1 MKTERMR
8 NSVLNGLSNLIV
20 NLTITVLSFVVRT
33 IFLRTLGEQCLG
45 LDGLYTNIL
54 SFLSLAELGF
64 SASVSFSLYEP
75 LAKKNFQKVS
85 ALMYYFKRVYQ
96 TIALTIMIVGI
107 LVLPFLGFM
116 VKEYTVS
123 YNIYFIFVLYLINTA
138 STYLTSYSTILLEAD
153 QKIFKITKIKLVF
166 NLLTYGLQLF
176 VLFYFKNFVWF
187 LIIQFGC
194 RFLER
199 ILTHRFIKK
208 AYQEVDFYK
217 KQTLEKE
224 EKDKIKT
231 NIKGIILHQVGNY
244 AVNGTDNILISSIVN
259 IATTGIY
266 YNYASVVAILRNLIG
281 SIISATTSSFGNLNV
296 LEKSDVK
303 KNVFHLINFVCLF
316 LVGFVLVGL
325 YFCINPFI
333 TLWLGEKYV
342 LNTLCII
349 IICANFYLNVIML
362 PITAVKNSSG
372 LYYVD
377 RYIPIAQAV
386 INLVVSIVLGS
397 KFGLLGILLGT
408 TISYLCTVSVTK
420 PFIIYKYVFQSNCI
434 EYFIQIFKN
443 ILLIV
448 LAILLSHSILHFITF
463 HNTFLLFIIN
473 GLVSVL
479 IYGLLFLLFYL
490 KSYEFQYFVKLVKK
504 KKEN

>member
-64 SASVSFSLYEP
+64 SASISFSLYEP
-75 LAKKNFQKVS
+75 LAKENYEKVS

-96 TIALTIMIVGI
+96 TIALAIMVVGI

-123 YNIYFIFVLYLINTA
+123 YNIYFIFILYLINTA
-138 STYLTSYSTILLEAD
+138 STYFTSYSTILLEAD

-208 AYQEVDFYK
+208 QYQEVDFYK

-231 NIKGIILHQVGNY
+231 NIKGIIFHQVGNY
-244 AVNGTDNILISSIVN
+244 AVNGTDNILISSVVN

-281 SIISATTSSFGNLNV
+281 SVISATTSSFGNLNV

-316 LVGFVLVGL
+316 LAGFVLVGL

-333 TLWLGEKYV
+333 TLWLGEKYI
-342 LNTLCII
+342 LGTLCII
-349 IICANFYLNVIML
+349 VICANFYLNVIML

-386 INLVVSIVLGS
+386 INLGVSIVLGL

-420 PFIIYKYVFQSNCI
+420 PFIIYKYVFKSNCI
-434 EYFIQIFKN
+434 EYFIQVLKN

-448 LAILLSHSILHFITF
+448 VAILLSQSILHLMTF
-463 HNTFLLFIIN
+463 HNTLLLFIVN
-473 GLVSVL
+473 GVISVL
-479 IYGLLFLLFYL
+479 IYGVLFLLFYF
-490 KSYEFQYFVKLVKK
+490 KTYEFQYFVKLLR
-504 KKEN
+504 KKEK